1 MLKVARIRQEHLRT
15 VITFNGVEVTR
26 RNGKYSSYVFLYA
39 LEEGN
44 MSKEIYS
51 PGLCYFQ
58 IGASD
63 QCCLFIFPRGPQLRM
78 SACPQTKVIQ
88 CSTCRP

>member
-15 VITFNGVEVTR
+15 VIKFNSVEVTR
-26 RNGKYSSYVFLYA
+26 RNGKYSSYVLLNA

-44 MSKEIYS
+44 LSKEIYS

-58 IGASD
+58 MGASD
-63 QCCLFIFPRGPQLRM
+63 QCLFIFPRGPQLRM
-78 SACPQTKVIQ
+78 SACPPLKVKQ